1 MTERAKQG
9 ALFTP
14 DELVQLHGES
24 IEELRSSLGRVL
36 ERVARLEQHVVELP
50 LAQRVDAL
58 EREVSTLDPGWAP
71 TGATRARPRP
81 GTLYYPVSG
90 AELEDLVDRWRR
102 RALSCSTGGR
112 RVLVDLC
119 ADELAEL
126 LEGHE

>member
-14 DELVQLHGES
+14 EELVQLHGES

-36 ERVARLEQHVVELP
+36 ERVARLEQ
-50 LAQRVDAL
+50 RVDEL
-58 EREVSTLDPGWAP
+58 EREVNALDPGWAP

-90 AELEDLVDRWRR
+90 AELEDLVDRWRGLAAR
-102 RALSCSTGGR
+102 RDSDDDGADLR
-112 RVLVDLC
+112 RC
-119 ADELAEL
+119 ADELVEL